1 MENTDISFSSIKDK
15 TKSNFAKFLEKEKE
29 KKFFA
34 ILSFA
39 GKILLLIILLYLF
52 MLSITLLG
60 SAFKLFGKDFA
71 RQLIATTSNPLVGLV
86 IGILATSIV
95 QSSST
100 TTSIV
105 VGLVGANALSIA
117 NAIPIIMGANVGT
130 SVTNLLV
137 SLGHIS
143 LKSEFRRAF
152 AAAIVHDIF
161 NILAVLIIFPIQ
173 YFTNLLGIFSN
184 ALANTFQHLGGLK
197 AISPIKVITGPVVT
211 LIEKITYNS
220 GIIVLILSLVLLF
233 LTLRYLV
240 KVLKS
245 LFIGKFEKFFDK
257 VVFKNAAVGLLFGLT
272 ITALVQ
278 SSSITTSLIV
288 PLVGAGIL
296 TLEQIFPYTLGAN
309 IGTTV
314 TAMLASLATGN
325 ISAIAVAFAHFCF
338 NVIGVSTIFPFRFIP
353 IGMAKWMAGIS
364 IKSKIYPLLYIALV
378 FFIIPFLII
387 YFMR

>member
-1 MENTDISFSSIKDK
+1 MEGSDISHSLKQNKIK
-15 TKSNFAKFLEKEKE
+15 TNFAKFMEKGKE
-29 KKFFA
+29 TNFST
-34 ILSFA
+34 IISLP
-39 GKILLLIILLYLF
+39 GKILLLLMLLYFF
-52 MLSITLLG
+52 MLSITLMG

-71 RQLIATTSNPLVGLV
+71 EQLIETTSNPLVGLV
-86 IGILATSIV
+86 IGILATSVV

-105 VGLVGANALSIA
+105 VGLVGANALSSA

-143 LKSEFRRAF
+143 HKAEFRRAF

-161 NILAVLIIFPIQ
+161 NILAVLVIFPIQ
-173 YFTNLLGIFSN
+173 YFTNFLGFLSDG
-184 ALANTFQHLGGLK
+184 LAKTFQHLGGLK
-197 AISPIKVITGPVVT
+197 AISPIKVITGPAVK
-211 LIEKITYNS
+211 LILSFTYDS
-220 GIIVLILSLVLLF
+220 GIIVLILSLVILF

-257 VVFKNAAVGLLFGLT
+257 VVFKNAFIGLLFGLI
-272 ITALVQ
+272 ITAAVQ

-296 TLEQIFPYTLGAN
+296 KLKQIFPYTLGAN

-338 NVIGVSTIFPFRFIP
+338 NVIAVTIIFPFRFIP
-353 IGMAKWMAGIS
+353 IETAKWMAKIS
-364 IKSKIYPLLYIALV
+364 IKSKIYPILYIVLV